1 MHKPPVIILSS
12 PSGCGKSTV
21 NSYIEENNYAPTACV
36 VTCTSRAPRVND
48 GVMEQDGREYYFWS
62 REEFEANIAKGEML
76 EYAEYPTPTLEKPE
90 PGNYYGSTWK
100 ELERIKSLGRVPIY
114 IVEVQGVETL
124 SEKLKEK
131 YRVVTLFLLPPSM
144 EELENRLRGRGSEDE
159 EKIQKRLKT
168 AEKEL
173 DFQNKYD
180 IRLVNNDSRQTAAT
194 VGRLVGEVM
203 ANVPME
209 LLKNHYDQD
218 IKKDHLI
225 IV

>member
-1 MHKPPVIILSS
+1 
-12 PSGCGKSTV
+12 
-21 NSYIEENNYAPTACV
+21 
-36 VTCTSRAPRVND
+36 
-48 GVMEQDGREYYFWS
+48 
-62 REEFEANIAKGEML
+62 ML
-76 EYAEYPTPTLEKPE
+76 EYAEFT
-90 PGNYYGSTWK
+90 GNYYGSTWK

-114 IVEVQGVETL
+114 IVEVQGAETL